1 MQPKTTIRGSQW
13 LAGLLATSTL
23 LGPMGTLGNAW
34 AQGPQDLPAPSPA
47 PSAGAGDA
55 APAPAPGAG
64 DAAPAPPSGAASS
77 APSSLGDVDDARTR
91 MDRGQRLFAEAKYGE
106 AVDEFRAAYEKH
118 RFTAFLFNAAVAAER
133 GGKRDDAISLYE
145 SFLGSEPNV
154 PDRPSIQATIAR
166 LRSEAADE
174 QPSVQTQQA
183 DIKSLL
189 LVESEPGGAPV
200 SIWQRIDPKAGPL
213 DPGSPQST
221 PGYRKVMSGM
231 RTPNNLSLSV
241 GTYFVLVEGFR
252 DYNPTGS
259 LFEFEG
265 GRVYVYRA
273 SLSQGDFVGRLEVR
287 VPVSTAKIYVD
298 DPKRERAPRA
308 IGPANV
314 ELTPG
319 KHVIEI
325 DAVGFEPFKREIE
338 IVQGQTSMLDAKLT
352 RLSYGYVLLS
362 GNALEVEVEIDG
374 EESGLVRR
382 KKGPMRVRL
391 PAGEHELELDAEDRK
406 AWSAVVSVPPGQE
419 VTIDAKLEEAP
430 GKGGAIVTAVLAVGA
445 LAGGIVLRNHVDNN
459 MADDDELR
467 DPLSAVATGSLVGA
481 GVFTALS
488 VFLFAYDPTD
498 DSTAKIG
505 EPREFTEEAASESSR
520 RGAEGAEPAKAG
532 LSMKLVPFVSAPLDA
547 SVRGAGLFAAPTGLS
562 MQLSF

>member
-1 MQPKTTIRGSQW
+1 
-13 LAGLLATSTL
+13 
-23 LGPMGTLGNAW
+23 
-34 AQGPQDLPAPSPA
+34 
-47 PSAGAGDA
+47 
-55 APAPAPGAG
+55 
-64 DAAPAPPSGAASS
+64 
-77 APSSLGDVDDARTR
+77 
-91 MDRGQRLFAEAKYGE
+91 
-106 AVDEFRAAYEKH
+106 
-118 RFTAFLFNAAVAAER
+118 
-133 GGKRDDAISLYE
+133 
-145 SFLGSEPNV
+145 
-154 PDRPSIQATIAR
+154 
-166 LRSEAADE
+166 
-174 QPSVQTQQA
+174 
-183 DIKSLL
+183 
-189 LVESEPGGAPV
+189 
-200 SIWQRIDPKAGPL
+200 
-213 DPGSPQST
+213 
-221 PGYRKVMSGM
+221 
-231 RTPNNLSLSV
+231 V

>member
-1 MQPKTTIRGSQW
+1 MHRRTTIRGSQW
-13 LAGLLATSTL
+13 LAGLLVTTL
-23 LGPMGTLGNAW
+23 LSPMASLGNAW
-34 AQGPQDLPAPSPA
+34 AQGPENPPAPSPPA
-47 PSAGAGDA
+47 PSAGASDA
-55 APAPAPGAG
+55 APAPSASDAAPPPRPSAS
-64 DAAPAPPSGAASS
+64 AAPAPS
-77 APSSLGDVDDARTR
+77 ALGDVDDARTR
-91 MDRGQRLFAEAKYGE
+91 MDRGQRLFSEAKYGE
-106 AVDEFRAAYEKH
+106 AVEEFRAAYDKH

-145 SFLGSEPNV
+145 TFLGSEPNV
-154 PDRPSIQATIAR
+154 PDRPAIQATIAR

-189 LVESEPGGAPV
+189 LVESEPDGAPV

-213 DPGSPQST
+213 DPQSPGSS
-221 PGYRKVMSGM
+221 PGYRKVMSGL

-273 SLSQGDFVGRLEVR
+273 SLSQGDFVGRLEIR
-287 VPVSTAKIYVD
+287 VPVSSAKIYVD

-308 IGPANV
+308 VGPTNI

-338 IVQGQTSMLDAKLT
+338 VVQGQTNMLDAKLT

-362 GNALEVEVEIDG
+362 GNALELEVEIDG
-374 EESGLVRR
+374 EESGVVRR

-406 AWSAVVSVPPGQE
+406 AWNAMVRVPAGQE
-419 VTIDAKLEEAP
+419 ITVDAKLEESP
-430 GKGGAIVTAVLAVGA
+430 GKGGAIVSAVLAVGA

-459 MADDDELR
+459 LAADDELR

-505 EPREFTEEAASESSR
+505 EPREFTEEAASSSSQ
-520 RGAEGAEPAKAG
+520 RGGEADEPTTSG
-532 LSMKLVPFVSAPLDA
+532 LSMRFVPFEAAPLEPN
-547 SVRGAGLFAAPTGLS
+547 VRSAGLFTAPTGLS
-562 MQLSF
+562 MQFEF

>member
-1 MQPKTTIRGSQW
+1 MYQKTTNRGSWW
-13 LAGLLATSTL
+13 LAGLLAMSTL
-23 LGPMGTLGNAW
+23 SDQLGALGSAW
-34 AQGPQDLPAPSPA
+34 AQTPDDLPAPSPA
-47 PSAGAGDA
+47 SSAGSGDVAPSPPSGA
-55 APAPAPGAG
+55 A
-64 DAAPAPPSGAASS
+64 AAPAPPDASS
-77 APSSLGDVDDARTR
+77 APTPSTLGDVDDARTR
-91 MDRGQRLFAEAKYGE
+91 MDRGQRLFAEGKYAD
-106 AVDEFRAAYEKH
+106 AVDEFRAAYVKH

-145 SFLGSEPNV
+145 NFLGSEPNA
-154 PDRPSIQATIAR
+154 PDRPAIQATIAR

-174 QPSVQTQQA
+174 QPSGETQKA

-189 LVESEPGGAPV
+189 LVESEPAGAPV

-213 DPGSPQST
+213 DPQSPAST
-221 PGYRKVMSGM
+221 PGYRRVMSGM

-273 SLSQGDFVGRLEVR
+273 SLSQGDFVGRVEVR
-287 VPVSTAKIYVD
+287 VPVSSAKIYVD

-308 IGPANV
+308 VGPANI

-319 KHVIEI
+319 KHVVEI

-352 RLSYGYVLLS
+352 RVSYGYVLLS

-374 EESGLVRR
+374 VESGVVRR

-406 AWSAVVSVPPGQE
+406 AWNAMVRVPAGQE
-419 VTIDAKLEEAP
+419 ITIDAKLEEAP
-430 GKGGAIVTAVLAVGA
+430 GKGGAIVTAVLAAGS
-445 LAGGIVLRNHVDNN
+445 LAGGIVLRHHVDNN
-459 MADDDELR
+459 LAADDELR
-467 DPLSAVATGSLVGA
+467 DPLSALATGSLVGA

-498 DSTAKIG
+498 DSTAKLG
-505 EPREFTEEAASESSR
+505 EPREFTEEAAS
-520 RGAEGAEPAKAG
+520 GASKSEAEDSEPAGA
-532 LSMKLVPFVSAPLDA
+532 LVSMRLVPFVSAPLDA
-547 SVRGAGLFAAPTGLS
+547 GARGAGLFAAPTGLS
-562 MQLSF
+562 VQLSF

>member
-1 MQPKTTIRGSQW
+1 MHRSSTTRGSQW
-13 LAGLLATSTL
+13 LCSALATSTL
-23 LGPMGTLGNAW
+23 LAQLALGGRAW
-34 AQGPQDLPAPSPA
+34 AQGPEELPAPSPA

-55 APAPAPGAG
+55 APP
-64 DAAPAPPSGAASS
+64 PPSATPPA
-77 APSSLGDVDDARTR
+77 SSLGDVDDARTR

-133 GGKRDDAISLYE
+133 GGKRDEAIALYE

-154 PDRPSIQATIAR
+154 PDRPAIQATIAR

-174 QPSVQTQQA
+174 QPSGETQKA

-189 LVESEPGGAPV
+189 LVESEPDGAPV
-200 SIWQRIDPKAGPL
+200 SIWQRVDPKAGPI
-213 DPGSPQST
+213 DPQSPAST
-221 PGYRKVMSGM
+221 PGYRKVMSGL

-287 VPVSTAKIYVD
+287 VPVSSAKIYVD

-308 IGPANV
+308 VGPTNI

-319 KHVIEI
+319 KHVVEI

-338 IVQGQTSMLDAKLT
+338 VVQGQTSMLDAKLT
-352 RLSYGYVLLS
+352 RLPYGYVLLS

-406 AWSAVVSVPPGQE
+406 AWSAMVRVPAGQE
-419 VTIDAKLEEAP
+419 ITIDAKLEEAP
-430 GKGGAIVTAVLAVGA
+430 GKGGAIVSAVLAVGA
-445 LAGGIVLRNHVDNN
+445 LAGGIVLRNYVDNE
-459 MADDDELR
+459 MAADDELR

-505 EPREFTEEAASESSR
+505 EPREFTEEAASGSPA
-520 RGAEGAEPAKAG
+520 RGEEGGQSAERALP
-532 LSMKLVPFVSAPLDA
+532 LRLVPFAAAPLEPGA
-547 SVRGAGLFAAPTGLS
+547 RGTGVFAAPTGLS
-562 MQLSF
+562 MQLRF